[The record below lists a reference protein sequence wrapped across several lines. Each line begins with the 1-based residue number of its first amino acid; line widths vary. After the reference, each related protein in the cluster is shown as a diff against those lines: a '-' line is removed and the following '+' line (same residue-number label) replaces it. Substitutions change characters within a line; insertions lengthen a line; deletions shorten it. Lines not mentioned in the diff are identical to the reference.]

1 MNLLLASVGSSE
13 EAASPRD
20 WRRGTWLEIRAG
32 LLEETAEEGIEG
44 EPVSPDR
51 VGETQPRRRDKQRS
65 SAHWVGLKLGL

>member
-13 EAASPRD
+13 AGSPAP
-20 WRRGTWLEIRAG
+20 GTGGEELGLSLRAG

-51 VGETQPRRRDKQRS
+51 VGRIAAQVNGPTGS
-65 SAHWVGLKLGL
+65 V